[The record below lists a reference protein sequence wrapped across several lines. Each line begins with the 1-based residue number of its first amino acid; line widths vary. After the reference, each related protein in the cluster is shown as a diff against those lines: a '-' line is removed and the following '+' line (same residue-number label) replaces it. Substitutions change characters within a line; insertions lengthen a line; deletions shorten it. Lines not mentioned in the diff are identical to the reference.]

1 MLILGLVLGQNIVFS
16 YEIRGWSRR
25 MFDTNIFL
33 FFSVNCLT
41 RTDFFTATSSRTNN
55 RFATVHIHPFR
66 SRETRLFDAAE
77 KIVEEE
83 KLVEDIAEK
92 TLEQKQEQ
100 RFSKDKSSAPR
111 TYVDRESSP
120 EIHVDREPSPEIY
133 VDREP
138 SPQTYVERSNLRDMK
153 LSMLPTSIEDDD
165 IENQVEEVNLS
176 V

>member
-1 MLILGLVLGQNIVFS
+1 MVKAYVRYKFFFLLSTVLP
-16 YEIRGWSRR
+16 EP
-25 MFDTNIFL
+25 T
-33 FFSVNCLT
+33 
-41 RTDFFTATSSRTNN
+41 FFTATSSRTND

-92 TLEQKQEQ
+92 TLEQKEEQ

-153 LSMLPTSIEDDD
+153 LSMLPPTSIEDDD
-165 IENQVEEVNLS
+165 IDKIHII
-176 V
+176 